1 MMCDHEIWK
10 SDPKKRGF
18 WNKITSLNM
27 WTWESEGCLHTTVT
41 LYGCHNSSLSC
52 IPQMQENK

>member
-27 WTWESEGCLHTTVT
+27 WTWESEGCLHTTVS

-52 IPQMQENK
+52 IP